1 MSPRRTV
8 ASVALGSP
16 ATAAAR
22 RRSGDG
28 DDRQAPRRSA
38 SLHEPRVAC
47 SAVWPCARPCRA
59 SWPASTPPCSG
70 CAAALVD
77 EAGAGG
83 HSEDAS
89 AMAPPCAATRTRLRR
104 ASRGGR
110 RDQPAPQLRSQQLH
124 RRRWPLGPRSVER
137 GQAAILTYTNIK
149 QRPAGAASATGQ
161 ADGALCAS
169 CWRELGSWP
178 AADLRP
184 PRAPSRWRC
193 PGGA

>member
-1 MSPRRTV
+1 MAVRAPVPSE
-8 ASVALGSP
+8 L
-16 ATAAAR
+16 AR
-22 RRSGDG
+22 VEL
-28 DDRQAPRRSA
+28 A
-38 SLHEPRVAC
+38 RV
-47 SAVWPCARPCRA
+47 
-59 SWPASTPPCSG
+59 G

-169 CWRELGSWP
+169 CWRELGSCVDP
-178 AADLRP
+178 PISEEGAVAVALSRGGEAAKNTMRIRTL
-184 PRAPSRWRC
+184 A
-193 PGGA
+193 